1 MIRVL
6 VVEDDPVAAEAHE
19 TYVGRVPGFEVAG
32 VAGTGREAMRLLSE
46 RPVDLVLLDL
56 HLPDGNGLDITRAL
70 HAGGA
75 TADVIVV
82 TSARDLPTVR
92 AAVSQGVVQ
101 YLLKPFTFTS
111 LRQKL
116 ERYAEFRAQL
126 DGSGEAA
133 GQGEVD
139 RALASLRGVDT
150 GSLPTGLSEETLESV
165 ERALRAAGRGLAA
178 GEVAEQCG
186 MSRVTARRYLEHLT
200 EAGVLRREPRYGGT
214 GRPQVEYRWTRPRS

>member
-1 MIRVL
+1 MIQVL

-32 VAGTGREAMRLLSE
+32 VAHTGRDAMRILSE

-70 HAGGA
+70 HAGGGR
-75 TADVIVV
+75 ADVIVV

-116 ERYAEFRAQL
+116 ERYAQFREQL
-126 DGSGEAA
+126 AGTGEAA

-150 GSLPTGLSEETLESV
+150 GSLPTGLSQETLESV
-165 ERALRAAGRGLAA
+165 ERALRAADRGLAA
-178 GEVAEQCG
+178 SEVAEQCG

-200 EAGVLRREPRYGGT
+200 ESGVLRREPRYGGP